1 MYGIGPIQCLLHCQV
16 LNYDRRLAPSHPDPP
31 VPEYRSLEFLR
42 KNLHEALCHKEDHF
56 KMVCAMDVLQRKIE
70 EELAGQDFRLSD
82 SVRGVIHVLLVK
94 PKTHT
99 ALKVGSS
106 FCPGVLK
113 PASRLRQYKICFA
126 PLEMKKVEAIHL
138 YQSTRKTCL
147 VEPSLHR
154 QLRAKY
160 GNVRPHDVKST
171 EFYATERLQ
180 AILDLLCEIEQQPIH
195 TLILSKGSKQ
205 KEKKEWEGQKM
216 I

>member
-1 MYGIGPIQCLLHCQV
+1 MYGIGPTQCLLHCQV

-42 KNLHEALCHKEDHF
+42 KNLHEAICHKEDHF
-56 KMVCAMDVLQRKIE
+56 KMVWAMDVLQRKIE

-82 SVRGVIHVLLVK
+82 SVCGVIHVLLFK

-106 FCPGVLK
+106 FCPGVFK
-113 PASRLRQYKICFA
+113 SASRLRQYKICFA

-147 VEPSLHR
+147 VEQSLHR
-154 QLRAKY
+154 QLRAKH

-171 EFYATERLQ
+171 NSTRPNDYRQSWISCASSNSSQST
-180 AILDLLCEIEQQPIH
+180 LLFSAKDPNR
-195 TLILSKGSKQ
+195 
-205 KEKKEWEGQKM
+205 KKRKNGRDRK
-216 I
+216 